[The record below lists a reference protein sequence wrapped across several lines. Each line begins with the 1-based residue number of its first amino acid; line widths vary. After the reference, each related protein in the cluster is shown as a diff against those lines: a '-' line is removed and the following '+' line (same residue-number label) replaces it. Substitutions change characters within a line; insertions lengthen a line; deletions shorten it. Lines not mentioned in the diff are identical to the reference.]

1 MKWEDYRQSENLED
15 RRGEGGGGMG
25 GALGGML
32 GGGGGRGGLGLGTMV
47 VLGLLGWA
55 LGINPALLIGGAE
68 MLNGMRGGGAA
79 PAQTQAPATKPNDD
93 IGRFVSAVLAQNE
106 DVWHQLL
113 PQQMGAQYKPPAL
126 VLFSGVSRSACG
138 TAQSAM
144 GPFYCPLDR
153 KVYLDTSF
161 FAEMQRKLGGGGDFA
176 YAYVIGHEVG
186 HHIQNLIGILP
197 KVQQV
202 RERVSERESNALS
215 VRTELQ
221 ADCFA
226 GVWANAMQA
235 QNRLDQGDIE
245 EAMKTASAIGD
256 DKLQKAGQ
264 GYAVPDS
271 FTHGSADQRMRWFM
285 TGFKSGNLRSCDT
298 FSNRG
303 A

>member
-1 MKWEDYRQSENLED
+1 MKWEDYRQSEHLED
-15 RRGEGGGGMG
+15 RRGEGGGGG
-25 GALGGML
+25 LGGML

-79 PAQTQAPATKPNDD
+79 PTQTQSTAGPPKDD
-93 IGRFVSAVLAQNE
+93 MGRFVSAVLAQNE
-106 DVWHQLL
+106 DVWQQLL
-113 PQQMGAQYKPPAL
+113 PQQMGTQYKPPGL

-176 YAYVIGHEVG
+176 YAYVVGHEVG
-186 HHIQNLIGILP
+186 HHIQNLLGILP
-197 KVQQV
+197 KVTQV

-221 ADCFA
+221 ADCFS

-256 DKLQKAGQ
+256 DRLQKASQ
-264 GYAVPDS
+264 GYAMPDS

-298 FSNRG
+298 FSNRS

>member
-1 MKWEDYRQSENLED
+1 MKWEDYRQSEHLED
-15 RRGEGGGGMG
+15 RRGEGGG
-25 GALGGML
+25 LGGML

-79 PAQTQAPATKPNDD
+79 PTQTQAPATKPNDD

-106 DVWHQLL
+106 DVWQQLL
-113 PQQMGAQYKPPAL
+113 PQQMGSQYKPPAL

-197 KVQQV
+197 KVTQV

-245 EAMKTASAIGD
+245 EAMRTASAIGD
-256 DKLQKAGQ
+256 DRLQKASQ
-264 GYAVPDS
+264 GYAMPDS